1 MSIVKIPSF
10 GDLELKRLGFL
21 SNKPIFYKIVHKFS
35 CRTIYNIEVP
45 SLSPA
50 DEFRRQTA
58 LYGVDIMA
66 NENKTALLRPVG
78 ENTSVNPDARA
89 VARIKRV
96 DGRVTVSL
104 SACGLIA
111 RGNGDYYYFL
121 EGNVPPFFRM
131 FDLSY
136 GEFSVL
142 DENKIGATAIVF
154 VTENK
159 AFIDL
164 YGTFSNNGMTEKEA
178 AEYAETYFFGDEI
191 AAGKE
196 SFHGE
201 TEDKGSGRESSY
213 DDEMIADENYYE
225 FSDVDIKNLRVKDDN
240 GEKNEDAGIFGETR
254 GSRAEKDD
262 EYSGDENEKREGG
275 FFFEK
280 VGADVNEIF
289 KSNPREEDLEKMVFA
304 SRWAR
309 VTYTDDKFYVVGV
322 IYDNSLPEY
331 ICYGVPGNY
340 GEKPEDFRGFC
351 SFIPSSPFRLK
362 SDGYWVMFQNAS
374 NGKRL

>member
-66 NENKTALLRPVG
+66 NVNKTALLRPVG

-89 VARIKRV
+89 VARIKRA

-131 FDLSY
+131 FDLNY

-142 DENKIGATAIVF
+142 DEDKIGATAIVF

-262 EYSGDENEKREGG
+262 EHSSDENEKREGG

-289 KSNPREEDLEKMVFA
+289 KDFPREKALEEMVSE

-309 VTYTDDKFYVVGV
+309 VCYDGEKYYAVGV
-322 IYDNSLPEY
+322 IYENKTPKY
-331 ICYGVPGNY
+331 VCYGAPGRY
-340 GEKPEDFRGFC
+340 GEKPDRVTGYC
-351 SFIPSSPFRLK
+351 SFIPTSPFDLK
-362 SDGYWVMFQNAS
+362 GDGYFVMYQSATS
-374 NGKRL
+374 GKRL